1 MLSPRFE
8 EALTYAARRHGSQ
21 VRHNTGTPY
30 VSHLLATCAIVLEE
44 GGGETAAI
52 GALLHDVLEDQP
64 TGRGAL
70 RAAFG
75 DEVYRIV
82 HDCTD
87 ADADE
92 RRALTWRERK
102 REHLGRMSSEA
113 GAESLLVIAADK
125 VCSLQ
130 SLVDDL
136 HRFGPALFE
145 RSARTAGELL
155 WNYRE
160 VLGVLERKLG
170 DRPVVTRL
178 RRLVGE
184 FAAATGD
191 PQPPAATAP

>member
-8 EALTYAARRHGSQ
+8 EALAFAARQHGAQ
-21 VRHNTGTPY
+21 TRHNTGTPY

-70 RAAFG
+70 REAFG
-75 DEVYRIV
+75 EDVYRIV

-87 ADADE
+87 ADSVQ
-92 RRALTWRERK
+92 RRRLTWRERK
-102 REHLGRMSSEA
+102 REHLGRMSTEA

-145 RSARTAGELL
+145 RSVRSADELL

-160 VLGVLERKLG
+160 VLGVVESRLG
-170 DRPVVTRL
+170 ERPVVVRL
-178 RRLVGE
+178 RRLVTE
-184 FAAATGD
+184 FQGLTV
-191 PQPPAATAP
+191 QPENQPEGR

>member
-1 MLSPRFE
+1 MLTPRFAD
-8 EALTYAARRHGSQ
+8 ALAFAAQRHGTQ

-64 TGRGAL
+64 TGRRAL
-70 RAAFG
+70 RERFG

-87 ADADE
+87 ADAAE
-92 RRALTWRERK
+92 RQQHRLTWWERK
-102 REHLGRMSSEA
+102 REHLGRMAAEA
-113 GAESLLVIAADK
+113 GPESLLVIAADK

-136 HRFGPALFE
+136 HRFGPRLFE
-145 RSARTAGELL
+145 HSARTAAELL

-160 VLGVLERKLG
+160 VLAVVAARLG
-170 DRPVVTRL
+170 DRPVVVRL
-178 RRLVGE
+178 RRLVDE
-184 FAAATGD
+184 FAELIT
-191 PQPPAATAP
+191 PPRP

>member
-1 MLSPRFE
+1 MLSARFE
-8 EALTYAARRHGSQ
+8 QALAFAARQHGGQ

-44 GGGETAAI
+44 GGDETVAI

-64 TGRGAL
+64 TSRSAL
-70 RAAFG
+70 RDTFG
-75 DEVYRIV
+75 DDVYRIV

-87 ADADE
+87 ADATE
-92 RRALTWRERK
+92 RTRLTWWERK
-102 REHLGRMSSEA
+102 RAHLGRMTSEA
-113 GAESLLVIAADK
+113 GDESLLVIAADK

-136 HRFGPALFE
+136 HRFGPAMFA
-145 RSARTAGELL
+145 RSTRTADELL

-160 VLGVLERKLG
+160 ILGVLAARLG

-178 RRLVGE
+178 RRLVDD
-184 FAAATGD
+184 FAALAVA
-191 PQPPAATAP
+191 PPR

>member
-8 EALTYAARRHGSQ
+8 EALAYAARQHGAQ

-75 DEVYRIV
+75 DDVYKIV

-87 ADADE
+87 ADAGE
-92 RRALTWRERK
+92 RPALTWWERK
-102 REHLGRMSSEA
+102 RAHLGRMSSEA
-113 GAESLLVIAADK
+113 TPESLLVIAADK

-136 HRFGPALFE
+136 HRFGPELFA
-145 RSARTAGELL
+145 RSARSADELL

-160 VLGVLERKLG
+160 VLKVLEQKLG
-170 DRPVVTRL
+170 KRPVVGRL

-184 FAAATGD
+184 FEAVISAD
-191 PQPPAATAP
+191 PPR

>member
-8 EALTYAARRHGSQ
+8 EALAYAARRHGGQ

-75 DEVYRIV
+75 DDVYKIV

-87 ADADE
+87 ADVDE
-92 RRALTWRERK
+92 RDRLTWWERK

-113 GAESLLVIAADK
+113 GPESLLVIAADK

-136 HRFGPALFE
+136 HRFGPELFGGSV
-145 RSARTAGELL
+145 RSAGELL

-160 VLGVLERKLG
+160 VLKILEGKLG
-170 DRPVVTRL
+170 NRPVVGRL
-178 RRLVGE
+178 RRLVAE
-184 FAAATGD
+184 FEAVVAVD
-191 PQPPAATAP
+191 PSR

>member
-8 EALTYAARRHGSQ
+8 EALAFAARHHGAQ
-21 VRHNTGTPY
+21 TRHNTGTPY

-64 TGRGAL
+64 TERAAL
-70 RAAFG
+70 QAAFG
-75 DEVYRIV
+75 EDVYRIV
-82 HDCTD
+82 DDCTD
-87 ADADE
+87 ADAGQ
-92 RRALTWRERK
+92 RRNLTWWERK
-102 REHLGRMSSEA
+102 RAHVQRMSELA

-136 HRFGPALFE
+136 HRFGPSLFE
-145 RSARTAGELL
+145 RSARTADELL

-160 VLGVLERKLG
+160 VLAVVERRLG
-170 DRPVVTRL
+170 RRPVVVRL
-178 RRLVGE
+178 QRLLAE
-184 FAAATGD
+184 FEALAVD
-191 PQPPAATAP
+191 PAR

>member
-1 MLSPRFE
+1 MLSARFE
-8 EALTYAARRHGSQ
+8 EALAFAARRHGAQ

-52 GALLHDVLEDQP
+52 GALLHDVLEDSP

-70 RAAFG
+70 REAFG

-82 HDCTD
+82 DDCTD
-87 ADADE
+87 ADASQ
-92 RRALTWRERK
+92 RRRLSWWERK
-102 REHLGRMSSEA
+102 REHLGRMATAA
-113 GAESLLVIAADK
+113 GFESLLVIAADK

-145 RSARTAGELL
+145 RSARTADELL

-160 VLGVLERKLG
+160 VLGVLEHRLG

-178 RRLVGE
+178 RRLVAE
-184 FAAATGD
+184 FADLAAR
-191 PQPPAATAP
+191 PRR

>member
-1 MLSPRFE
+1 M
-8 EALTYAARRHGSQ
+8 
-21 VRHNTGTPY
+21 RHNTGTPY

-52 GALLHDVLEDQP
+52 GALLHDVLEDSP
-64 TGRGAL
+64 TDRGAL
-70 RAAFG
+70 RERFG

-87 ADADE
+87 ADAARRE
-92 RRALTWRERK
+92 RMTWWERK
-102 REHLGRMSSEA
+102 REHLGRMRDEA
-113 GAESLLVIAADK
+113 GPQSLLVIAADK

-136 HRFGPALFE
+136 HRFGPGLFE
-145 RSARTAGELL
+145 RSARTATELL

-160 VLGVLERKLG
+160 VLGVLERRLG
-170 DRPVVTRL
+170 GRPVVVRL

-184 FAAATGD
+184 FETLAVD
-191 PQPPAATAP
+191 Q

>member
-8 EALTYAARRHGSQ
+8 EALAFAARHHGGQ

-64 TGRGAL
+64 TERGAL
-70 RAAFG
+70 REAFG

-87 ADADE
+87 ADAAQ
-92 RRALTWRERK
+92 RRHLTWWERK
-102 REHLGRMSSEA
+102 REHLGRMRSEA

-136 HRFGPALFE
+136 HRFGPMLFE
-145 RSARTAGELL
+145 RSARTADELL

-160 VLGVLERKLG
+160 VLGVVERRLG
-170 DRPVVTRL
+170 DRPVVARL
-178 RRLVGE
+178 RRLVEE
-184 FAAATGD
+184 FAALAVD
-191 PQPPAATAP
+191 PRR

>member
-8 EALTYAARRHGSQ
+8 EALAYAARRHGAQ

-70 RAAFG
+70 REAFG
-75 DEVYRIV
+75 DDVYRIV

-87 ADADE
+87 ADATE
-92 RRALTWRERK
+92 RTGLTWWERK
-102 REHLGRMSSEA
+102 REHLGRMSTEA

-136 HRFGPALFE
+136 HRFGPALFD
-145 RSARTAGELL
+145 RSARSAGELL

-160 VLGVLERKLG
+160 VLKILEGRLG
-170 DRPVVTRL
+170 ERPVVVRL
-178 RRLVGE
+178 RRLVTE
-184 FAAATGD
+184 FAVAVDARR
-191 PQPPAATAP
+191 

>member
-8 EALTYAARRHGSQ
+8 EALAFAARRHTGQ

-44 GGGETAAI
+44 GGDETVAI

-64 TGRGAL
+64 TSRSEL
-70 RAAFG
+70 RDAFG
-75 DEVYRIV
+75 DDVYRIV

-92 RRALTWRERK
+92 RTRLTWWERK
-102 REHLGRMSSEA
+102 RAHLGRMAAASD
-113 GAESLLVIAADK
+113 ESLLVIAADK
-125 VCSLQ
+125 VCGLQ

-145 RSARTAGELL
+145 HSTRTADELL
-155 WNYRE
+155 WNYRS
-160 VLGVLERKLG
+160 VTDLLAGRLGE
-170 DRPVVTRL
+170 RPVIGRL
-178 RRLVGE
+178 RRLVAE
-184 FAAATGD
+184 FATLAVT
-191 PQPPAATAP
+191 PRR

>member
-1 MLSPRFE
+1 VLTPRFE
-8 EALTYAARRHGSQ
+8 EALAYAARRHGAQ

-75 DEVYRIV
+75 DEVYQIV

-87 ADADE
+87 ADATE
-92 RRALTWRERK
+92 RRHLTWWERK

-113 GAESLLVIAADK
+113 GTESLLVIAADK

-145 RSARTAGELL
+145 HSTRTADELL

-160 VLGVLERKLG
+160 VLGILEQKLG
-170 DRPVVTRL
+170 ERPVVSRL
-178 RRLVGE
+178 RRLVAE
-184 FAAATGD
+184 FAT
-191 PQPPAATAP
+191 AATAGS

>member
-1 MLSPRFE
+1 MLSARFE
-8 EALTYAARRHGSQ
+8 QALAFAARQHTGQ

-44 GGGETAAI
+44 GGDETVAI

-64 TGRGAL
+64 TSRTTL
-70 RAAFG
+70 RDTFG
-75 DEVYRIV
+75 DDVYRIV

-87 ADADE
+87 ADAAE
-92 RRALTWRERK
+92 RTRLTWWERK
-102 REHLGRMSSEA
+102 RAHLGRMTSEA

-136 HRFGPALFE
+136 HRFGPAMFA
-145 RSARTAGELL
+145 RSARTADELL

-160 VLGVLERKLG
+160 ILDVLSTRLG

-178 RRLVGE
+178 RRLVDE
-184 FAAATGD
+184 FATLAT
-191 PQPPAATAP
+191 PPPC

>member
-1 MLSPRFE
+1 MLSARFE
-8 EALTYAARRHGSQ
+8 QALAFATRRHTGQ

-44 GGGETAAI
+44 GGDETAAI

-64 TGRGAL
+64 TSREEL
-70 RAAFG
+70 RDAFG
-75 DEVYRIV
+75 DDVYRIV

-92 RRALTWRERK
+92 RTRLTWWERK
-102 REHLGRMSSEA
+102 RAHLGRMG
-113 GAESLLVIAADK
+113 GASDESLLVIAADK

-136 HRFGPALFE
+136 HRFGPVLFAT
-145 RSARTAGELL
+145 STRTADELL

-160 VLGVLERKLG
+160 VLGLLAARLG
-170 DRPVVTRL
+170 DRPVVARL

-184 FAAATGD
+184 FMELAV
-191 PQPPAATAP
+191 PQPR

>member
-8 EALTYAARRHGSQ
+8 EALAFAARHHHRQ

-87 ADADE
+87 ADLGE
-92 RRALTWRERK
+92 RQGLTWWERK
-102 REHLGRMSSEA
+102 RAHLGRMDSEA

-136 HRFGPALFE
+136 HRFGPELFAS
-145 RSARTAGELL
+145 SARTAEELL

-160 VLGVLERKLG
+160 VLAVLQRRLG
-170 DRPVVTRL
+170 ERPVVVRL
-178 RRLVGE
+178 RKLVAE
-184 FAAATGD
+184 YAALAVD
-191 PQPPAATAP
+191 PAR